1 MEEEEEEEE
10 EEEKKRCQS
19 VILVREFAIPADKAE
34 MKQPADPLNRP
45 ELLPTK
51 A

>member
-1 MEEEEEEEE
+1 MEEEEEE
-10 EEEKKRCQS
+10 KVS

-34 MKQPADPLNRP
+34 TKEPEDLLNRP